1 MQIHQRLAILFTA
14 LYSITSAAVER
25 IELEGTSVRGDQEQ
39 PQVLYLIPWQTPD
52 SPEIQVPAPNQELDG
67 ILAPVERQSFRERL
81 YYRQHLKIGDLDQN

>member
-39 PQVLYLIPWQTPD
+39 PQVLYLIPWQTPK
-52 SPEIQVPAPNQELDG
+52 SPEIQVPAPKQELDG
-67 ILAPVERQSFRERL
+67 ILEPVERQSFRERL
-81 YYRQHLKIGDLDQN
+81 YYRQYLKIGDLE